1 MTRSIA
7 ALVGLS
13 LLVACAI
20 CHAEDDQ
27 GKVVL
32 FDGHD
37 LSKWQAKGGGEPK
50 WKITEDGAV
59 EVVPHS
65 GDIETKEKFGDC
77 KLHVEF
83 RTPIPA
89 EGDKGQHR
97 GNSGIFLEGQ
107 YEIQVLESYGL
118 KPTAGDCGALYS
130 ITAPSQNVAK
140 PPMEWQTYDITF
152 HAPKFDADGKK
163 TGKREVDADL
173 ERREGAGQ
181 YRYSIPN
188 PQSQGGRGSRVRG
201 RSSCRIMGSRCS
213 IAISGLCR
221 ASEKRVHRR
230 VRSRGGA
237 ISGFRNKLFGKLEN
251 KWIAGAPPRTL
262 RLCGEILF

>member
-7 ALVGLS
+7 ALVSLS
-13 LLVACAI
+13 LLVACAG
-20 CHAEDDQ
+20 CRHAKKESTTRPSATAMDKSMHE
-27 GKVVL
+27 GRIVL

-37 LSKWQAKGGGEPK
+37 LSKWQGKNGGEPK

-77 KLHVEF
+77 VLHVEF

-97 GNSGIFLEGQ
+97 GNSGIFLKGQ

-118 KPTAGDCGALYS
+118 KPTIGDCGALYS
-130 ITAPSQNVAK
+130 ITAPSQNMAK

-152 HAPKFDADGKK
+152 HAPKFDAEGKK
-163 TGKREVDADL
+163 TENGKLTLIWNGVKVQDNIDIPSPTRDHNAAEVPGPGPIELQDH
-173 ERREGAGQ
+173 GFKVQ
-181 YRYSIPN
+181 YRNIWVEP
-188 PQSQGGRGSRVRG
+188 V
-201 RSSCRIMGSRCS
+201 
-213 IAISGLCR
+213 
-221 ASEKRVHRR
+221 K
-230 VRSRGGA
+230 
-237 ISGFRNKLFGKLEN
+237 
-251 KWIAGAPPRTL
+251 
-262 RLCGEILF
+262 